1 MYVDIAAP
9 GEYIYST
16 LPRNNYGYRDGTSV
30 ASPIVAGIL
39 GAYYYCYTDTIEEA
53 AEKLLVDSTEG
64 SNEGLVES
72 ENLEQSYTVN
82 EDGTF
87 TCEGIVYNYKLTLT
101 GKEEGAVETSK
112 YVVLTNNK
120 NLSFDNVFRSLI
132 SSKLETG
139 EPEFVLLGYYID

>member
-1 MYVDIAAP
+1 MKKQINIILV
-9 GEYIYST
+9 T
-16 LPRNNYGYRDGTSV
+16 
-30 ASPIVAGIL
+30 GIL
-39 GAYYYCYTDTIEEA
+39 LGVMLMGCNSDSSA
-53 AEKLLVDSTEG
+53 VDSTEG

-87 TCEGIVYNYKLTLT
+87 TCEGIVYDYKLTLT
-101 GKEEGAVETSK
+101 GKEEGADKTSR

-120 NLSFDNVFRSLI
+120 NLSFDDVFRSLI

-139 EPEFVLLGYYID
+139 EPEFVLLGYYVD

>member
-1 MYVDIAAP
+1 MKKKINIILA
-9 GEYIYST
+9 T
-16 LPRNNYGYRDGTSV
+16 
-30 ASPIVAGIL
+30 GIL
-39 GAYYYCYTDTIEEA
+39 LGAMMMGCTSDSSA
-53 AEKLLVDSTEG
+53 VDSTEG

-101 GKEEGAVETSK
+101 GKEEGADETSK

-139 EPEFVLLGYYID
+139 EPEFVLLGSYID

>member
-53 AEKLLVDSTEG
+53 AEKLLVDSKIIKELSEKDHEG
-64 SNEGLVES
+64 RLVE
-72 ENLEQSYTVN
+72 
-82 EDGTF
+82 F
-87 TCEGIVYNYKLTLT
+87 K
-101 GKEEGAVETSK
+101 
-112 YVVLTNNK
+112 
-120 NLSFDNVFRSLI
+120 
-132 SSKLETG
+132 
-139 EPEFVLLGYYID
+139 